1 MHGFYADIKE
11 KLIRFDVVLSFDI
24 APGEALATLHEEIK
38 AEYPEYQISIVPD
51 VDVSDIH

>member
-1 MHGFYADIKE
+1 MHGLFLDTE
-11 KLIRFDVVLSFDI
+11 NRRMQFDVVLSFVI